1 MRGSASCDLPCAERR
16 LRRRQRLRSDA
27 AAARFTH
34 CTTDTRGARAIG
46 TLRANTKSKMD
57 IPEGGGW
64 HGARSLLEWAP
75 GPSGARRG
83 RGQPAWLRRPPAAA
97 TARPS
102 PAARPRLH
110 RSAEPWL
117 APGRA
122 IQLRVVRCIAVVARL
137 GSRPTDAAFES
148 SSLRPLYQRYSYWA
162 PGYSYPPACRHRSKF
177 EFSRQRTCD
186 ALLVRGNRAY
196 AKY

>member
-1 MRGSASCDLPCAERR
+1 MRGGASCDLPCVEQ
-16 LRRRQRLRSDA
+16 RRQQQRLGSDA

-34 CTTDTRGARAIG
+34 STTDTRGARAIG

-75 GPSGARRG
+75 GQSGARRG
-83 RGQPAWLRRPPAAA
+83 RGQPAWLRLAPAA
-97 TARPS
+97 R
-102 PAARPRLH
+102 RPRLH

-122 IQLRVVRCIAVVARL
+122 IQLRVVRCIADVARRP
-137 GSRPTDAAFES
+137 GSRPTDAAFEC
-148 SSLRPLYQRYSYWA
+148 SSLRPLHHRYSYWA
-162 PGYSYPPACRHRSKF
+162 PGTAPSCRLDIAQNLNFPNKELAMRF
-177 EFSRQRTCD
+177 
-186 ALLVRGNRAY
+186 
-196 AKY
+196 